1 MWNRVKGGAVVYCC
15 ARDRKG
21 GIAQLAQRSLTLG
34 SEWRSATAKR
44 ATPSAC
50 ETWLRASG
58 EGAARRSK
66 CRELHWNRAM
76 RTPNNRPAT
85 KTCSG
90 SLLILVAARRAV
102 ARCGCGSVWLGITCP
117 AAAGVSHRQG
127 EPNLHAAQPNHHHR
141 HQNAAAHRHHAAKG
155 PLRPRSRHLHLRPGS
170 PASPSSPSQP
180 PPCRADRPA

>member
-1 MWNRVKGGAVVYCC
+1 VRETGRGGSLSWPNAHSLSG
-15 ARDRKG
+15 RNG
-21 GIAQLAQRSLTLG
+21 GRPRLRGLRQAHVRLG
-34 SEWRSATAKR
+34 SGPAEREVDSRQTQQMKGAALESCNAHAKQSPR
-44 ATPSAC
+44 NEDVQRQPSDSGCC
-50 ETWLRASG
+50 ET
-58 EGAARRSK
+58 
-66 CRELHWNRAM
+66 C
-76 RTPNNRPAT
+76 
-85 KTCSG
+85 
-90 SLLILVAARRAV
+90 
-102 ARCGCGSVWLGITCP
+102 CGSVWLRITCP